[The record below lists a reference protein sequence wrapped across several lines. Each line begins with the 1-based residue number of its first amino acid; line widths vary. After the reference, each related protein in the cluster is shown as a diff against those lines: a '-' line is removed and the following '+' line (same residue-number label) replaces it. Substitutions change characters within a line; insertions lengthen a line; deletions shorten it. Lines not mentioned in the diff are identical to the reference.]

1 MSSDVKE
8 RIEHYFTEGNKNF
21 QNFKFQESKRS
32 FQNALNVYGLYGS
45 PENGGPQI
53 DAELT
58 RTLVEINRKLAM
70 SSLYLEKWEQEG
82 SNLKLD
88 HFEESVQAFKIS
100 LQWSS
105 KLDKTIHDENVQVWF
120 KNNIDNRRLWI

>member
-8 RIEHYFTEGNKNF
+8 RIERCFTEGNKNF

-32 FQNALNVYGLYGS
+32 FQNALYVYGLYGS
-45 PENGGPQI
+45 PENDGHKI

-70 SSLYLEKWEQEG
+70 SSLYLEKWEQDG

-88 HFEESVQAFKIS
+88 LFEESVQAFKIS

-105 KLDKTIHDENVQVWF
+105 KLDKTIHDENVQV
-120 KNNIDNRRLWI
+120 